1 MIIKVLGS
9 GCSNC
14 KKVLQSTETALKDL
28 NIEAEL
34 IYVTDLSEISK
45 TGLMRTPGLIINN
58 KIVSYGKVPTIDE
71 IKEYIQKA

>member
-1 MIIKVLGS
+1 MIIKVLGP

-14 KKVLQSTETALKDL
+14 KKVLQATETAVKDL

-34 IYVTDLSEISK
+34 IYVTDLSEIAK

-58 KIVSYGKVPTIDE
+58 KIVSYGKVPSVDE

>member
-14 KKVLQSTETALKDL
+14 KKVLQATETAVKDL
-28 NIEAEL
+28 NVEAEL
-34 IYVTDLSEISK
+34 IYVTDLSEIAK

-58 KIVSYGKVPTIDE
+58 KIVSYGKVPSVDE

>member
-1 MIIKVLGS
+1 MIIKVLGP

-14 KKVLQSTETALKDL
+14 KKVLQATETAVKDL
-28 NIEAEL
+28 NVEAEL
-34 IYVTDLSEISK
+34 IYVTDLSEIAK

-58 KIVSYGKVPTIDE
+58 KIVSYGKVPSVDE